1 MKNYFLNAVFITAIS
16 LCAINLSAQKK
27 IKIGDE
33 FDSDIKVTKTYQ
45 KFKRSLSRKQQQKAE
60 LVYQKEFYSKNASY
74 IKLYFES
81 FDLAPGDYIE
91 ITGSNKDEVLI
102 YGEQGKIIDSENT
115 MISNFWSKVL
125 FEDKIDLKLYSF
137 GKSGKHH
144 GFEISKVAYGYSEKK
159 MMRIV
164 MDNTDL
170 NRSICSVDN
179 KERIACYKGTEMYEK
194 AKAVCRLLIGGSSLC
209 TGWLLGS
216 EGNLM
221 TNNHCIGSASDA
233 QNTDFIFNYQYENC
247 TGSTNATSDVVASS
261 STFIKTSS
269 SLDYTLVKLPVN
281 PTNTYGYLSLSSV
294 ATSVGDRIYIPQHP
308 GGRRKEISVKTDT
321 DPSAGGFSRVSS
333 SSSGS
338 GRQVTYFADTEGGS
352 SGSPVLDYNSNLVIG
367 IHNTGGCPNGSN
379 GRSDN
384 IISSIGSAMPN
395 DGVDNGGGNPDPDP
409 DPTCSS
415 TVSSFPYSESFESSD
430 AWTQVTGDDGN
441 WTRDASG
448 TPSSG
453 TGPSSGSN
461 GSYYMFLEASSNSSA
476 GQIGANATAILQSPC
491 FNLSALSSATFSFNN
506 HMFGTNV
513 GTLKLE
519 VSTNGTTWTNVWN
532 DSGNKGNQWNDAS
545 VNLNSYTGESKVRLR
560 FVGTTGSGWS
570 SDIAIDNVSLSSGGS
585 VPDPICAALNL
596 NDFTITGFSNQDSS
610 GNSSVSSDGKTLVL
624 TNNTWKYIPLNYT
637 VTSSTVIEFEF
648 SSTSEGEI
656 HGIGFE
662 DDNNLTSSRYFK
674 VHGTQNYGVTNF
686 DNYASGNK
694 TYIIPI
700 GSSYTGSMD
709 RLVFVNDND
718 SGSGNNSTFSNIK
731 IYEGSCGNAIA
742 LTESLT
748 SRIDVLGDE
757 DEGLFTSI
765 KIAPSPLKKGTL
777 LRVLGPKRNL
787 SGASYTIINML
798 GQVVKNGSIT
808 ENTAINVDNVNSGI
822 YILRIKNEFTTSSK
836 RFIIE

>member
-1 MKNYFLNAVFITAIS
+1 MKNYFLKVVFYTTIS

-45 KFKRSLSRKQQQKAE
+45 KFKKNLSHKQQQKAE

-91 ITGSNKDEVLI
+91 ITGSNSEEVII
-102 YGEQGKIIDSENT
+102 YGEQGKIIDNNNT
-115 MISNFWSKVL
+115 MISDFWSKVL
-125 FEDKIDLKLYSF
+125 FDDKIELKLYSF
-137 GKSGKHH
+137 GKASNHH

-164 MDNTDL
+164 MNNKDL

-247 TGSTNATSDVVASS
+247 TGNTNATSDVVASS
-261 STFIKTSS
+261 STLIKTSS

-321 DPSAGGFSRVSS
+321 DPNTGGFSRVSS

-352 SGSPVLDYNSNLVIG
+352 SGSPVLDYNSNLVIA

-384 IISSIGSAMPN
+384 LISSIGSAMPN
-395 DGVDNGGGNPDPDP
+395 NGVDNGGGNPDPDP
-409 DPTCSS
+409 SCTS
-415 TVSSFPYSESFESSD
+415 TVSSFPYSESFESGDS
-430 AWTQVTGDDGN
+430 WTQITGDDGN

-461 GSYYMFLEASSNSSA
+461 GSYYMFLEASSNNSV
-476 GQIGANATAILQSPC
+476 GQIGSNATAILQSPC
-491 FNLSALSSATFSFNN
+491 FNLSALSSATFTFNN

-519 VSTNGTTWTNVWN
+519 VSTNGSTWTNIWN

-545 VNLNSYTGESKVRLR
+545 VNLNSYIGEPKVRLR

-570 SDIAIDNVSLSSGGS
+570 SDIAIDNVSLTSGGS
-585 VPDPICAALNL
+585 IPDPACAALNF

-624 TNNTWKYIPLNYT
+624 TNNTWKYILLNYT

-648 SSTSEGEI
+648 TSTSEGEI

-662 DDNNLTSSRYFK
+662 NDNNLTSSRYFK

-686 DNYASGNK
+686 DNYVSGNK
-694 TYIIPI
+694 RYIIPI

-718 SGSGNNSTFSNIK
+718 SGSGNNSTFSNVK
-731 IYEGSCGNAIA
+731 IYEGSCGNAVA
-742 LTESLT
+742 LTESFNT
-748 SRIDVLGDE
+748 RVDVLGDE

-798 GQVVKNGSIT
+798 GQVVKNGVIT
-808 ENTAINVDNVNSGI
+808 ENTAINVDNVDSGI
-822 YILRIKNEFTTSSK
+822 YVLRIKNAFTATSK

>member
-1 MKNYFLNAVFITAIS
+1 MKNHFLNAVLITAIS

-91 ITGSNKDEVLI
+91 IKGSNSDEVLI

-115 MISNFWSKVL
+115 MISDFWSKVL
-125 FEDKIDLKLYSF
+125 FDDKIDLKLYSF
-137 GKSGKHH
+137 GKSDKHH

-164 MDNTDL
+164 MNNTDL

-247 TGSTNATSDVVASS
+247 TGSTNATRDVVASS
-261 STFIKTSS
+261 STLIKTSS

-294 ATSVGDRIYIPQHP
+294 ATSVGNRIYIPQHP

-333 SSSGS
+333 SSTGS

-352 SGSPVLDYNSNLVIG
+352 SGSPVLDYNSNLVIA

-384 IISSIGSAMPN
+384 LISSIGSAMPSN
-395 DGVDNGGGNPDPDP
+395 GVDNGGGNPDPDP

-461 GSYYMFLEASSNSSA
+461 GSYYMFLEASSNNSA

-491 FNLSALSSATFSFNN
+491 FNLSTVSSATFSFNN

-519 VSTNGTTWTNVWN
+519 ASTNGTTWTNIWS
-532 DSGNKGNQWNDAS
+532 DSGNKGNQWNDVS
-545 VNLNSYTGESKVRLR
+545 VNLNSYLGKSKVRLR
-560 FVGTTGSGWS
+560 FVGTTGAGWS

-585 VPDPICAALNL
+585 VPDPTCEALNF
-596 NDFTITGFSNQDSS
+596 NNFTITGFSNQDSS
-610 GNSSVSSDGKTLVL
+610 GNSSVSSDGKKLVL
-624 TNNTWKYIPLNYT
+624 TNNTWKYIPFNYT

-662 DDNNLTSSRYFK
+662 DDNSLTPSRYFK

-686 DNYASGNK
+686 DNYVNGNK

-700 GSSYTGSMD
+700 GSSYTGNMD
-709 RLVFVNDND
+709 RLVFINDND
-718 SGSGNNSTFSNIK
+718 GGSGNNSTFSNVK

-765 KIAPSPLKKGTL
+765 KIAPSPLKKGNL

-787 SGASYTIINML
+787 SGASYSIINML
-798 GQVVKNGSIT
+798 GQVVKNGSVN

-822 YILRIKNEFTTSSK
+822 YILRIKNDFTTTSK